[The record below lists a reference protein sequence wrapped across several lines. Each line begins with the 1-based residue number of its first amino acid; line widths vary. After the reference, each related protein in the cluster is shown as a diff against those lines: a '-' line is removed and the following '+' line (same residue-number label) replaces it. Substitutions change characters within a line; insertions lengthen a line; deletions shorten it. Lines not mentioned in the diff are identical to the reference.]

1 MRITKFEE
9 YGLRLVLRLAAAGG
23 QLTIRELAEREGIPE
38 ATVAKVIARLRAA
51 GLVRAAR
58 GRNGGYALAEPASAI
73 TIARIVEAFD
83 ERLYDPGF
91 CDRMAP
97 GADDLQPR
105 LELRAAPRLARPDRG
120 GRRLPGRDHRRR
132 CAGGKPDRRPG
143 LAAAGRRAADVIGAG
158 EDER

>member
-9 YGLRLVLRLAAAGG
+9 YGLRLVLRLAAADG
-23 QLTIRELAEREGIPE
+23 QLTTRELAERERIPE

-58 GRNGGYALAEPASAI
+58 GRNGGSALTEPASTI

-97 GADDLQPR
+97 GEESCSRASSCGLRPVWRGLTAVVGDFLAGITVADV
-105 LELRAAPRLARPDRG
+105 LAGGPIGDRG
-120 GRRLPGRDHRRR
+120 SLPLV
-132 CAGGKPDRRPG
+132 AGQRM
-143 LAAAGRRAADVIGAG
+143 
-158 EDER
+158 